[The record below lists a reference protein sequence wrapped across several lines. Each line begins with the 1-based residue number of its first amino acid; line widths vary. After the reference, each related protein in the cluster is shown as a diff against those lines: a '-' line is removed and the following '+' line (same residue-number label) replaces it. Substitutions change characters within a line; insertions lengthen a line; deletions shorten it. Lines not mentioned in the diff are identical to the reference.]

1 MRERGDRWRPLST
14 ASQLAW
20 LPWLTIVGLALSLA
34 WILTLPG
41 IRYPDA
47 GFVQS
52 RVFPIASMIFAV
64 FAARF
69 AWLVADWRSAGLLAV
84 RSVRS
89 PWVYLSCIGVLM
101 WVAALVVCVFAS
113 FVGQIR
119 FNAFG
124 PPDLGLLVMWVAL
137 SGWALT
143 AGAGL
148 GSLLPRWIAAPA
160 ALVVVY
166 VVQLFP
172 GGMSPPWL
180 RHLFG
185 FFDATDSHFVLSW
198 QAVLAVAVTST
209 LLAAAFL
216 AITASVRRRIRR
228 PHSSPWTL
236 LALPLPAVA
245 VAVALLGLGP
255 LVKPLGYTAT
265 IPRTDVTCTN
275 LTVRWCVLPQN
286 VDALGTARDVDALLA
301 KAKAEGLA
309 IPATVTET
317 LRPTPWPTVE
327 ANLDHTAGHPE
338 QFVNELTTGTWF
350 DDQHCRNQRG
360 LRTDDRVV
368 VQSMVADQW
377 WRHTLAEGLG
387 VTEPRHDPDYLTEFN
402 VGVRILNELPADQRV
417 TWLNAVSAS
426 MRDCGGQVEEPETL
440 TSDGLYEAYQKE
452 VP

>member
-1 MRERGDRWRPLST
+1 MRRRGDRWHPLGT

-20 LPWLTIVGLALSLA
+20 LPWLTIVGIALSLA

-41 IRYPDA
+41 ITFPDA

-69 AWLVADWRSAGLLAV
+69 AWVVADWRSAGLLAI

-89 PWVYLSCIGVLM
+89 PWVYLSYIGVLM
-101 WVAALVVCVFAS
+101 WVAALVVCLFAS
-113 FVGQIR
+113 LVGQIR

-124 PPDLGLLVMWVAL
+124 PPDVGLLVMWVFL

-143 AGAGL
+143 AGAAL

-160 ALVVVY
+160 TLVVVY

-172 GGMSPPWL
+172 GGMGPPWL

-198 QAVLAVAVTST
+198 RAVLAVAVTST

-228 PHSSPWTL
+228 PHSSPWTW

-265 IPRTDVTCTN
+265 IPRTDVTCTD

-286 VDALGTARDVDALLA
+286 LDAMGTAREVDAVLA
-301 KAKAEGLA
+301 QAKAEGLA

-317 LRPTPWPTVE
+317 LQPTPWPTVV
-327 ANLDHTAGHPE
+327 ANLDHTAGDRE
-338 QFVNELTTGTWF
+338 RLVQVLTVNTWF
-350 DDQHCRNQRG
+350 DDQHCRLQRG
-360 LRTDDRVV
+360 LRTDERVV
-368 VQSMVADQW
+368 LQSRVADQW
-377 WRHTLAEGLG
+377 WRHTLAERLS
-387 VTEPRHDPDYLTEFN
+387 VTEPYHDPNYLTEYDL
-402 VGVRILNELPADQRV
+402 GVQIINELPADQRV
-417 TWLNAVSAS
+417 TWLNAVSES
-426 MRDCGGQVEEPETL
+426 MRDCGGQVDDPETL
-440 TSDGLYEAYQKE
+440 TSDGLYAVYEEQ

>member
-1 MRERGDRWRPLST
+1 MRERGDRWRPLGT
-14 ASQLAW
+14 ASQLSW
-20 LPWLTIVGLALSLA
+20 IPWLTIVGIALSLA
-34 WILTLPG
+34 WILALPG
-41 IRYPDA
+41 IRFPDA

-69 AWLVADWRSAGLLAV
+69 AWVVADWRSAGLLAI

-89 PWVYLSCIGVLM
+89 PWVYLWWVGVLM
-101 WVAALVVCVFAS
+101 WAAVLVVCLFAS
-113 FVGQIR
+113 LVGQVR
-119 FNAFG
+119 FSAFG
-124 PPDLGLLVMWVAL
+124 PPDVGLLLMWVFL

-143 AGAGL
+143 AGAAL

-198 QAVLAVAVTST
+198 RAVMAVMGTST

-216 AITASVRRRIRR
+216 TITASVRRRIRR
-228 PHSSPWTL
+228 PHSSPWAW

-245 VAVALLGLGP
+245 VGVALLGFGP
-255 LVKPLGYTAT
+255 LVRPLGYTAT
-265 IPRTDVTCTN
+265 IPRTDVTCTD

-286 VDALGTARDVDALLA
+286 LEAMGAAREVDAVFAQAE
-301 KAKAEGLA
+301 AEGLA

-327 ANLDHTAGHPE
+327 ANLDHTAGDLE
-338 QFVNELTTGTWF
+338 QFVQELTVNTWF
-350 DDQHCRNQRG
+350 DDQHCRDQRG

-377 WRHTLAEGLG
+377 WRHTLAERLG
-387 VTEPRHDPDYLTEFN
+387 VTEPNHHPDYLTEFD
-402 VGVRILNELPADQRV
+402 VGVHILNELPADQRV
-417 TWLNAVSAS
+417 MWLNAVSES
-426 MRDCGGQVEEPETL
+426 MRDCRGQVDEPETL
-440 TSDGLYEAYQKE
+440 TSDGLYAAYEEQ